1 LKDCLPALLPP
12 EELISKIKRRQAMAD
27 PKTIK
32 KAFERNVKALKLRP
46 SIGQSTARTLIKVR
60 DGTTC
65 EIESGSKRM
74 TVDVGKDAGGN
85 DAGPGP
91 GILERAAL
99 GSCMAIGYATWA
111 AHLEIPIDDIQIEV
125 ETDFDARGQ
134 FGVADIPPGFKAIR
148 YYVTIES
155 PAPEEDV
162 RRLVEKAD
170 QYSPVLDDFQRA
182 IPTQRELT
190 IKSTTKEVS

>member
-1 LKDCLPALLPP
+1 
-12 EELISKIKRRQAMAD
+12 MAD
-27 PKTIK
+27 PTTIK
-32 KAFERNVKALKLRP
+32 NAFERNIRALKLRP
-46 SIGQSTARTLIKVR
+46 SIGQSTARTRIKVR

-111 AHLEIPIDDIQIEV
+111 AHMEIPIDDIQIEV
-125 ETDFDARGQ
+125 VTEFDARGQ
-134 FGVADIPPGFKAIR
+134 FGLADIPPGFKSIR

-155 PAPEEDV
+155 PASEEEIKK
-162 RRLVEKAD
+162 LVERAD
-170 QYSPVLDDFQRA
+170 RCSPVLDDFKRA
-182 IPTQRELT
+182 IPVEREIT
-190 IKSTTKEVS
+190 VKSTKKEVS